1 MQSFKRL
8 VTFNIYEIQTP
19 EPAKKAFFITSTWF
33 KEMAIKKKI
42 KNKKTQKEK
51 GKEMRTFQQTIK
63 MQIGCSGIGLHSGK
77 KVRMNLKPA
86 PPDTGI
92 VFKRTDIG
100 NNCLIKAHISNLNN
114 VSYASTL
121 SQNGYEVQT
130 VEHLLAA
137 LMGLGIDNLLVEI
150 NSPEIPIMDGSAVPF
165 VFLIHEAGILTQ
177 DKPRKYLKIKR
188 NIKVE
193 DKDKFIKVIPDEQF
207 RITYSIAFDHPVI
220 GSQSASYICDEESF
234 AKKISRARTFGFLS
248 DVKEL
253 RKMGLTKGG
262 SLDNAVVIDEYRI
275 LNGHLRYK
283 DEFVCHK
290 IIDAM
295 GDLYLLGYPIIG
307 HVIAHKTGHG
317 FHAILVEKILKNK
330 NRWELVTFDQLE
342 AGLNEIP
349 LTDNGLKTD
358 FSQKDLSVHLA

>member
-1 MQSFKRL
+1 MTESVIHQRTISKP
-8 VTFNIYEIQTP
+8 VTC
-19 EPAKKAFFITSTWF
+19 
-33 KEMAIKKKI
+33 
-42 KNKKTQKEK
+42 K
-51 GKEMRTFQQTIK
+51 GL
-63 MQIGCSGIGLHSGK
+63 GIHSGRE
-77 KVRMNLKPA
+77 VSLTVNPA
-86 PPDTGI
+86 PANHGI
-92 VFKRTDIG
+92 KFKRTDLLNSPSIPAHFNLVVDTSLATVIG
-100 NNCLIKAHISNLNN
+100 HEGFI
-114 VSYASTL
+114 VSTI
-121 SQNGYEVQT
+121 
-130 VEHLLAA
+130 EHLMAAFASLAIENA
-137 LMGLGIDNLLVEI
+137 LVEVD
-150 NSPEIPIMDGSAVPF
+150 SYELPIMDGSAVPF

-177 DKPRKYLKIKR
+177 DRPRKYLKIKR
-188 NIKVE
+188 TIKVE
-193 DKDKFIKVIPDEQF
+193 DKDKFIKVMPDEQF